1 MPCKCVGF
9 CDDEKKKEMMR
20 MSRPRYWWYY
30 NVCRIVGEYPR
41 LDSRV
46 RDMRRQKITPGYAAT
61 PGGQSTG
68 REVEDIAEK
77 VLSSREY
84 ADYEAISAAIS
95 TAKTWR
101 DGADV
106 LEIVR
111 LHAWIWPRESLESAA
126 RRAHVSQS
134 TAKRMYSRFVYEA
147 ARELGYRKN

>member
-1 MPCKCVGF
+1 
-9 CDDEKKKEMMR
+9 
-20 MSRPRYWWYY
+20 MSKPRYWWYL
-30 NVCRIVGEYPR
+30 NVCRTIGEFPK
-41 LDSRV
+41 LDRQV
-46 RDMRRQKITPGYAAT
+46 RDMSRQKITPGYSSQQ
-61 PGGQSTG
+61 GGQSSG
-68 REVEDIAEK
+68 RAVEDIAVR

-84 ADYEAISAAIS
+84 EDYAAVQAAIN
-95 TAKTWR
+95 TAQTWR

-126 RRAHVSQS
+126 RRVHVSQS

>member
-1 MPCKCVGF
+1 
-9 CDDEKKKEMMR
+9 
-20 MSRPRYWWYY
+20 MSKPRYWWYW
-30 NVCRIVGEYPR
+30 NVCRTIGEFPK
-41 LDSRV
+41 LDRQV
-46 RDMRRQKITPGYAAT
+46 RDMSRQKITPGYSSQQ
-61 PGGQSTG
+61 GGKSSG
-68 REVEDIAEK
+68 RAVEDIAVR

-84 ADYEAISAAIS
+84 EDYAAVQAAIN
-95 TAKTWR
+95 TAQTWR

-126 RRAHVSQS
+126 RRVHVSQS

>member
-1 MPCKCVGF
+1 
-9 CDDEKKKEMMR
+9 
-20 MSRPRYWWYY
+20 MSKPKYWWYW
-30 NVCRIVGEYPR
+30 NVCRTIGEFPK
-41 LDSRV
+41 LDRQV
-46 RDMRRQKITPGYAAT
+46 RDMSRQKLTPGYSAQ
-61 PGGQSTG
+61 PGGRSSG
-68 REVEDIAEK
+68 RAVEDIAVR

-84 ADYEAISAAIS
+84 EDYAAVQAAIN
-95 TAKTWR
+95 TAQTWR

-106 LEIVR
+106 LVIVR

>member
-1 MPCKCVGF
+1 
-9 CDDEKKKEMMR
+9 
-20 MSRPRYWWYY
+20 MSKPRYWWYW
-30 NVCRIVGEYPR
+30 NVCRTIGEFPK
-41 LDSRV
+41 LDRQV
-46 RDMRRQKITPGYAAT
+46 RDMSRQRITPGYSAQ
-61 PGGQSTG
+61 PGGKSSG
-68 REVEDIAEK
+68 RAVEDIAVR

-84 ADYEAISAAIS
+84 EDYAAVQAAIN
-95 TAKTWR
+95 TAQTWR

-126 RRAHVSQS
+126 RRVHVSQS

>member
-1 MPCKCVGF
+1 
-9 CDDEKKKEMMR
+9 
-20 MSRPRYWWYY
+20 MSKPKYWWYW
-30 NVCRIVGEYPR
+30 NVCRTIGEFPK
-41 LDSRV
+41 LDRQV
-46 RDMRRQKITPGYAAT
+46 RDMSRQKITPGYSAQ
-61 PGGQSTG
+61 PGGCSSG
-68 REVEDIAEK
+68 RAVEDIAVR

-84 ADYEAISAAIS
+84 EDYAAVQAAIN
-95 TAKTWR
+95 TAQTWR

>member
-1 MPCKCVGF
+1 
-9 CDDEKKKEMMR
+9 
-20 MSRPRYWWYY
+20 MSKPKYWWYW
-30 NVCRIVGEYPR
+30 NVCRTIGEFPK
-41 LDSRV
+41 LDRQV
-46 RDMRRQKITPGYAAT
+46 RDMSRQKITPGYSAQ
-61 PGGQSTG
+61 PGGRFSG
-68 REVEDIAEK
+68 RAVEDIAVR

-84 ADYEAISAAIS
+84 EDYAAVQAAIN
-95 TAKTWR
+95 TAQTWR

-147 ARELGYRKN
+147 AREMGYRKN